1 MSNST
6 FGFISE
12 LVIITVI
19 GYVINRFAF
28 WIGICIKIWCEE
40 VIFKH
45 RLWFSKGTTV
55 KDICDRA
62 HNSISLN
69 FGYIDEINKNDLYAT
84 DDTTYNILKRICWI
98 PFINGIFSL
107 GILVLDVLLL
117 FATIVWFIYK
127 KIKSLKIKFK
137 INIPIKNK
145 LISSYF
151 IKCNE
156 LYKKIVKYIMKLKIA

>member
-1 MSNST
+1 MST
-6 FGFISE
+6 IFYWLFWIAILIFG
-12 LVIITVI
+12 

-45 RLWFSKGTTV
+45 QLWFSKGTTV

-69 FGYIDEINKNDLYAT
+69 FGYIDKINKEDLYAT
-84 DDTTYNILKRICWI
+84 DDTTYNMLKRICWV

-107 GILVLDVLLL
+107 GILILDVLLL

-127 KIKSLKIKFK
+127 KFKSLKIKFK
-137 INIPIKNK
+137 INLLIKNK
-145 LISSYF
+145 LISSYI
-151 IKCNE
+151 IKCNK
-156 LYKKIVKYIMKLKIA
+156 LYKKIVEYIMKLKIA

>member
-6 FGFISE
+6 FDFISE

-69 FGYIDEINKNDLYAT
+69 FGYIDKINKEDLYAT
-84 DDTTYNILKRICWI
+84 DDTTYNILKNMLDSFYKWNIFTWHISIRCFAVICNNSMVYI
-98 PFINGIFSL
+98 Q
-107 GILVLDVLLL
+107 
-117 FATIVWFIYK
+117 
-127 KIKSLKIKFK
+127 KIQVV
-137 INIPIKNK
+137 KNK
-145 LISSYF
+145 
-151 IKCNE
+151 
-156 LYKKIVKYIMKLKIA
+156 V

>member
-1 MSNST
+1 MSRGDDMDEEEALALIVQKRERMT
-6 FGFISE
+6 E
-12 LVIITVI
+12 LQKRSVDAKKKQ
-19 GYVINRFAF
+19 INDVM
-28 WIGICIKIWCEE
+28 C
-40 VIFKH
+40 
-45 RLWFSKGTTV
+45 TV

-69 FGYIDEINKNDLYAT
+69 FGYIDKINKEDLYAT
-84 DDTTYNILKRICWI
+84 DDTTYNILKRICWV

-127 KIKSLKIKFK
+127 KFKSLKIKFK
-137 INIPIKNK
+137 INLPIKNK
-145 LISSYF
+145 LISSYI

>member
-1 MSNST
+1 MSTIFYWLFWIVISI
-6 FGFISE
+6 FG
-12 LVIITVI
+12 
-19 GYVINRFAF
+19 GCVINRILF

-69 FGYIDEINKNDLYAT
+69 FGYIDKINKEDLYAT
-84 DDTTYNILKRICWI
+84 DDTTYNILKRIRWV

-127 KIKSLKIKFK
+127 KFKSLKIKFK
-137 INIPIKNK
+137 INLPIKNK
-145 LISSYF
+145 LISSYI

-156 LYKKIVKYIMKLKIA
+156 LYKKIVEYIMKLKIA

>member
-1 MSNST
+1 M
-6 FGFISE
+6 
-12 LVIITVI
+12 
-19 GYVINRFAF
+19 
-28 WIGICIKIWCEE
+28 C
-40 VIFKH
+40 
-45 RLWFSKGTTV
+45 TV

-69 FGYIDEINKNDLYAT
+69 FRYIDKINKEDLYAT
-84 DDTTYNILKRICWI
+84 DDTTYNILKRIRWV

-127 KIKSLKIKFK
+127 KFKSLRIKFK
-137 INIPIKNK
+137 INLPLKNK
-145 LISSYF
+145 LISSYI

-156 LYKKIVKYIMKLKIA
+156 LYKKIVEYIMKLKIA